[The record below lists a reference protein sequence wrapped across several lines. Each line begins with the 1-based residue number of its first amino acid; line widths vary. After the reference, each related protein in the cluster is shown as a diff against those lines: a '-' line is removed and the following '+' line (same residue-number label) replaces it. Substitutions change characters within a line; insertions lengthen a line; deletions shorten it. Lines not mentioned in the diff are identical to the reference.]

1 VLAEDQL
8 QVIDQA
14 KNTRRFRAG
23 ESIYNQG
30 EACEGIF
37 CIEAGNVAIRLN
49 DESGSS
55 KIVRMAGAGQTLGY
69 ADFFAGKGY
78 RTSAY
83 CLAPTTVCHIAAGP
97 LREVLG
103 HNPALG
109 LAFLA
114 HSAEDLQHADAMS
127 AQQALYT
134 VRMRLAHMVLSFKD
148 VHGAADDEGQIAVT
162 LPMSWQEAAE
172 LIGARPET
180 VSRASQAL
188 EQDKILSVNGRI
200 ILIRDLDLLL
210 DELEPAEPN
219 R

>member
-1 VLAEDQL
+1 MGGDQL
-8 QVIDQA
+8 QVIDKA
-14 KNTRRFRAG
+14 KTIRSFRVG

-37 CIEAGNVAIRLN
+37 CIEAGNVAIRFN

-55 KIVRMAGAGQTLGY
+55 KIVRMAGAGQTIGY
-69 ADFFAGKGY
+69 ADFFAGKAY

-83 CLAPTTVCHIAAGP
+83 CLAPTTACHVAAGP

-103 HNPALG
+103 HNPSLG

-127 AQQALYT
+127 VQQALYT

-148 VHGAADDEGQIAVT
+148 AHGTARDDGEITVT

-180 VSRASQAL
+180 VSRAAQAL
-188 EQDKILSVNGRI
+188 ELDKILSVSGRAI
-200 ILIRDLDLLL
+200 VIRDLDLLL
-210 DELEPAEPN
+210 DEVEPTDSS